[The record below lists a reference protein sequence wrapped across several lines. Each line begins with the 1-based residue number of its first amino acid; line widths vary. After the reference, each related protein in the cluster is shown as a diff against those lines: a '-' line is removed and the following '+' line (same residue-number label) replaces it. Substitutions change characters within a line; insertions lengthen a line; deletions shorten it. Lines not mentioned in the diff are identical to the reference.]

1 MVQRQR
7 LREFRF
13 TRRLHVAEILSY
25 NSSRRLTTRWCAE
38 CAIYECAIYALF
50 NKNSLPLPL
59 PLSLSLSL
67 SLSLVLSRLHRCPRS
82 GEGTA
87 VLLVSVYLSH
97 HNPKLKKEI
106 FFLSYSNVS
115 ITFRAHDVVLEPVI
129 ESKKSEVNVAE
140 LENGRAWVGPNL
152 LPVYLFSAWTSETI
166 RMQPRTG
173 HKLLRHNLFLILSP
187 GLITNYKLCTC
198 LKFYWC

>member
-1 MVQRQR
+1 M
-7 LREFRF
+7 
-13 TRRLHVAEILSY
+13 
-25 NSSRRLTTRWCAE
+25 
-38 CAIYECAIYALF
+38 
-50 NKNSLPLPL
+50 
-59 PLSLSLSL
+59 
-67 SLSLVLSRLHRCPRS
+67 
-82 GEGTA
+82 
-87 VLLVSVYLSH
+87 LLVSVYLSH

-140 LENGRAWVGPNL
+140 LENGWAWVGPNL

-198 LKFYWC
+198 LKFYWWLNILFFLNNIDGTTLKYGRHISTTITLLCTTIFTCVTRNRNISFRSHGSLSAVTHAPFHASMLRPVSQAGPMHESAGVGEVS

>member
-50 NKNSLPLPL
+50 NKNSLPL
-59 PLSLSLSL
+59 SLSLSL
-67 SLSLVLSRLHRCPRS
+67 FLSRLHRCPRS

-129 ESKKSEVNVAE
+129 ESKKSEVNEVNVAE
-140 LENGRAWVGPNL
+140 LENGWAWVGPNL
-152 LPVYLFSAWTSETI
+152 LPVYLFSAWTI
-166 RMQPRTG
+166 A
-173 HKLLRHNLFLILSP
+173 KLSGYSQELGISYLDCN
-187 GLITNYKLCTC
+187 ITCSWYYL
-198 LKFYWC
+198 LD